1 MIIVDMAEK
10 SENISRPDIKEEFE
24 PNFIL
29 GTIGWS
35 WSFYFKWDI
44 RDDTTVEHIGNIMGA
59 SGTEF
64 PPF

>member
-29 GTIGWS
+29 GTIGWL
-35 WSFYFKWDI
+35 
-44 RDDTTVEHIGNIMGA
+44 
-59 SGTEF
+59 
-64 PPF
+64 